1 MGLYDNSAN
10 DPESPSSFEVTDTF
24 ISGTPRVSTFV
35 YDSELV
41 HFTNWLKAFQPG
53 FADLPEVD
61 QPIKSREYFEHFL
74 QHGCLPPLPE
84 ASKNQIR
91 LVYRGRSLQATA
103 TPKPNVMW
111 WVRKLESQLLQD
123 CLSKTVN
130 DTDTV
135 IQELEVQLNRL
146 VVKEY
151 IDNCTRIY
159 LSHAIKARF
168 NVVIGMFHLIYSLFI
183 HTLEASLVKFR
194 FDNTSVDHL
203 LSLVRIIFMNRG
215 YSYMAI
221 FSNDQLVNEL
231 ISSLRSEVGQCST
244 EVIENISVSI
254 QHAAK
259 LITLLDVSKVV
270 LSNFLKHPRW
280 GDGCLASQVSTIFGD
295 RYEGISYD
303 NDVASLI
310 RSASL
315 DSMAQQDLIELYL
328 RLLVPRT
335 SKSHYFALKET
346 AKYII
351 EPDSLQAT
359 IPRRVR
365 CKCTYKDVSY
375 EERIGSSSI
384 FFTLRPSDV

>member
-1 MGLYDNSAN
+1 MGLYDSST
-10 DPESPSSFEVTDTF
+10 DQPESPTGSGVTDTL
-24 ISGTPRVSTFV
+24 ILGTPRVSAFV
-35 YDSELV
+35 YESELL

-61 QPIKSREYFEHFL
+61 QPIKSREYFEYFL
-74 QHGCLPPLPE
+74 QRGSLPPLPE
-84 ASKNQIR
+84 ESKTRIR
-91 LVYRGRSLQATA
+91 LVYRGRSIQAIA
-103 TPKPNVMW
+103 TPKPNVRW
-111 WVRKLESQLLQD
+111 WVRKLEGQLLQD

-146 VVKEY
+146 VTKEY

-183 HTLEASLVKFR
+183 HTLEASLVKLR

-221 FSNDQLVNEL
+221 FCNEQLVDEL
-231 ISSLRSEVGQCST
+231 ISSLRPEVGQCSI
-244 EVIENISVSI
+244 EVTENISTSI

-280 GDGCLASQVSTIFGD
+280 GDGCLASQVSAIFGD

-303 NDVASLI
+303 NDI
-310 RSASL
+310 ASL
-315 DSMAQQDLIELYL
+315 DSMAQ
-328 RLLVPRT
+328 
-335 SKSHYFALKET
+335 
-346 AKYII
+346 
-351 EPDSLQAT
+351 
-359 IPRRVR
+359 
-365 CKCTYKDVSY
+365 
-375 EERIGSSSI
+375 
-384 FFTLRPSDV
+384 